1 MGALKELIIDL
12 AEQSGIDPEN
22 ISEEDMERLLSELQ
36 GLQMSDDPFY
46 NAIVASIE
54 RGNTYFE
61 PEQRMLA

>member
-1 MGALKELIIDL
+1 MNALKELLIDI

-22 ISEEDMERLLSELQ
+22 ISEEDMERLLSELS

-46 NAIVASIE
+46 NAIIASID
-54 RGNTYFE
+54 RGNTYLE